1 MSSEESVAQANAIS
15 LQKEAAQVLL
25 EVHDKTSTL
34 TITELKDLL
43 FRCAAAL
50 VYGRK
55 HDHELVHYL
64 VALPFA
70 VFGPLVISAGI
81 DVWTWVIGERPELE
95 TGLVMEINAAWTV
108 TIRKRL
114 GLFSDSME

>member
-1 MSSEESVAQANAIS
+1 M
-15 LQKEAAQVLL
+15 QKEAAEVLAG
-25 EVHDKTSTL
+25 VQDKTSTL
-34 TITELKDLL
+34 TIMELKDLL

-70 VFGPLVISAGI
+70 VFVPLMISTGI
-81 DVWTWVIGERPELE
+81 DVWTWLIGERPELE
-95 TGLVMEINAAWTV
+95 TGLMMEINAAWMA
-108 TIRKRL
+108 TIRKRA